1 MALAD
6 TRSSYLWS
14 TLPGNF
20 DRLNTRA
27 LFASA
32 NRWGIPDL
40 PAATFEPSRLI
51 AYNDR
56 RGCETAAPGAAVHF
70 FLDDYRFES
79 VMTDALAGNGPVWRK
94 PQRPLSRLQRVGAAL
109 TPDFSLWRDMPIAMQ
124 EWQTYRN
131 RWCGMWM
138 AEHGIT
144 VVPTV
149 SWSTEDSYAFAFAGI
164 APGSVVAVS
173 TVGVR
178 ARDARELFAQGYAAM
193 VEAIR
198 PTLVLVYGHALD
210 ELADRPVRYYPTRW
224 TQQKAAARAA
234 ANEGG

>member
-6 TRSSYLWS
+6 TRSSHLWS

-20 DRLNTRA
+20 DKLNTRA
-27 LFASA
+27 LYPSS

-40 PAATFEPSRLI
+40 PAATLEPSRLI

-56 RGCETAAPGAAVHF
+56 RGCERAEGGDCVHF
-70 FLDDYRFES
+70 FLDDYRFE
-79 VMTDALAGNGPVWRK
+79 TVWTK
-94 PQRPLSRLQRVGAAL
+94 PERPLSRLQRVGAAL
-109 TPDFSLWRDMPIAMQ
+109 TPDFSLWRDMPMSMQ
-124 EWQTYRN
+124 LWQTYRA

-149 SWSTEDSYAFAFAGI
+149 SWSTEDSYPFAFAGI

-178 ARDARELFAQGYAAM
+178 ARDARALFAQGYAAM

-210 ELADRPVRYYPTRW
+210 ELADTPVRYYPTRW
-224 TQQKAAARAA
+224 TQQKAARATE
-234 ANEGG
+234 EG